1 MHNGR
6 GVDEKIAMFNF
17 FIFMKL
23 LCHCHLKCLSD
34 KPQQPTG
41 YQLVFYFLQVCS
53 HKYFSLLYNS
63 IRTQHSKHNSMRTLL
78 IHLKIT
84 DRGHKAG
91 SRQGRP
97 DLQGNGAAND
107 VSNKKT
113 FHSGLVLCSFIC
125 FTILSNGLDIFSL
138 SDIFNV

>member
-41 YQLVFYFLQVCS
+41 YPLVFYFLQVCS

-63 IRTQHSKHNSMRTLL
+63 IRIQHSKHNSMRTLL
-78 IHLKIT
+78 IHSKIT
-84 DRGHKAG
+84 DRGTKQAVDKEG
-91 SRQGRP
+91 LICKGMGQPMMFQTRKLFIVASYSAP
-97 DLQGNGAAND
+97 SF
-107 VSNKKT
+107 VSP
-113 FHSGLVLCSFIC
+113 SCQM
-125 FTILSNGLDIFSL
+125 D
-138 SDIFNV
+138 